1 MECHGVGMQVVN
13 LKQQHRDLYA
23 PRPGRVEIVEVP
35 EMAFLMIDGQIEK
48 GASPDTSPGFAEAMA
63 ALYGMAYTL
72 RFSFKKR
79 STNPV
84 DYPVMALEGLWTLT
98 DIKGDAGAKD
108 NWTYTLMILVP
119 DVVTQDDLASARAQ
133 LDRKKPS
140 PANSRV
146 RLERFREGLCVQ
158 ALHVGPYATEPETLE
173 RMRAHAETHGY
184 VVGHG
189 HHEIYLGDPRRAA
202 TDKLRTILR
211 YPLQKDTDH
220 TVEQ

>member
-1 MECHGVGMQVVN
+1 M
-13 LKQQHRDLYA
+13 YA

-35 EMAFLMIDGQIEK
+35 EMAFLMIEGQIEK

-84 DYPVMALEGLWTLT
+84 DYAVMALEGLWTLT
-98 DIKGDAGAKD
+98 DIAGDAGAKD

-119 DVVTQDDLASARAQ
+119 DLVTQEDLASARAQ

-146 RLERFREGLCVQ
+146 RLQRFLEGLCVQ

-184 VVGHG
+184 VVGQG

-202 TDKLRTILR
+202 PDNLRTILR
-211 YPLQKDTDH
+211 YPLQKDTVH
-220 TVEQ
+220 TVKQ